1 MKKVAVVEI
10 QTPFNNYLKDCQA
23 GPVVITLSG
32 KAIAVL
38 LATPDEEELERLLLS
53 YSPKVQTILAS
64 ATQRIADGQGIPHE
78 EFWREFLTP

>member
-10 QTPFNNYLKDCQA
+10 QAQFNRYLKDCQE

-32 KAIAVL
+32 KPIAVL

-53 YSPKVQTILAS
+53 YSPKFQAILTS
-64 ATQRIADGQGIPHE
+64 AKQQITDGQGIPHE
-78 EFWREFLTP
+78 EFWREWLTP